1 VETEVEKIN
10 GQVLTV
16 KSDVSK
22 VSNEVNNVKVEMDK
36 NLTTFKK
43 ELEELKTTFEQQ
55 NNQENRDAK
64 WNEVVRKHV
73 YESLEKVADDIQEV
87 RTSLQE
93 TSIQAPEQRDKKGR
107 RNNLI
112 YRIPESDEPRAEDRN
127 IADVNYRTTAYG
139 CLTTVFM

>member
-1 VETEVEKIN
+1 METEVEKIN

-73 YESLEKVADDIQEV
+73 DESLEKVADDIQEV

-107 RNNLI
+107 RNNL
-112 YRIPESDEPRAEDRN
+112 YTEYQKLMSQGPRTE
-127 IADVNYRTTAYG
+127 T
-139 CLTTVFM
+139 